1 VVYQDMSKGLLLFH
15 QGYTDIIN
23 CLGLINYYADKY
35 DELVVL
41 IRSEMQEFVSYFS
54 KTLKNVK
61 IEINNDIIGERLT
74 KETVLKHQ
82 GATYLFHGQW
92 DQLRNDSYKM
102 VFIKN
107 YNDEG
112 SEKNNFVNHFYRLYD
127 IPTYVRFLSFTF
139 MRDPILEDSFYTKH
153 NPKNTP
159 YILIHEDKE
168 RNILCKYKQTL
179 PVIELNK
186 ISNLF
191 FDAIKLL
198 ENANEIYCIDSVW
211 SAFLYCVDMRYQYFC
226 KRGIPIQIQCNRGYT
241 FMYEP
246 HLPNW
251 TILSY

>member
-1 VVYQDMSKGLLLFH
+1 MVYQDMSKGLLLFH

-23 CLGLINYYADKY
+23 CLGLINYYAEKY

-41 IRSEMQEFVSYFS
+41 IHPNMKECVSYLCKDVS
-54 KTLKNVK
+54 NVIVEEDTNIITGQIPSDK
-61 IEINNDIIGERLT
+61 MKKYINNT
-74 KETVLKHQ
+74 F
-82 GATYLFHGQW
+82 LFHGMW
-92 DQLRNDSYKM
+92 DQLRRDIYKNKFLQNYTPEINDKS
-102 VFIKN
+102 
-107 YNDEG
+107 
-112 SEKNNFVNHFYRLYD
+112 NFVHYFYTLYD
-127 IPTYVRFLSFTF
+127 VPTYVRFLSFTF
-139 MRDPILEDSFYTKH
+139 IRNSILEHSFYTKY
-153 NPKNTP
+153 NPTNTQ
-159 YILIHEDKE
+159 YILVHEDKE
-168 RNILCKYKQTL
+168 RNILCKYPKTL

-241 FMYEP
+241 FIYEP